1 MPLILSYIDFKSLSV
16 LLCALLIALITQ
28 VTLLYFTNIKLVI
41 SDGNSNN
48 NNNNNNS
55 EPCSGF
61 NSISLTQEGLPH
73 YTLPTLNL
81 VVSKSLFLDLCN
93 FIDLKAIKTIS
104 FTTLVHT

>member
-41 SDGNSNN
+41 SDSNSN

-81 VVSKSLFLDLCN
+81 VVSESLSLDLCN
-93 FIDLKAIKTIS
+93 FINLKAIKTIL
-104 FTTLVHT
+104 FTALVHT